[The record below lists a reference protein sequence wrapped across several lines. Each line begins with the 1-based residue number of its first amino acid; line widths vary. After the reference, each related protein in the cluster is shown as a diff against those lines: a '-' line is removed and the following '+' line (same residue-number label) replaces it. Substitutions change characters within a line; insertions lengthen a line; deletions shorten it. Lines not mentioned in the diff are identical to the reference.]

1 MYIPQK
7 QIGNFNPLAVRN
19 DLGELWENYIIT
31 ERRKRQEY
39 LRSSTNSYFY
49 RTYDKKDLRY
59 KVSGEDSEER
69 TNLRGTSG
77 SLSGSSYR
85 WSEIE

>member
-39 LRSSTNSYFY
+39 LRSSTNSYF
-49 RTYDKKDLRY
+49 
-59 KVSGEDSEER
+59 
-69 TNLRGTSG
+69 
-77 SLSGSSYR
+77 
-85 WSEIE
+85 